1 MSGPLSAVDLEKAHE
16 PKEVDV
22 SAAGRGVWL
31 VKVPKYLSEQ
41 WKKCQNGKDVGKLK
55 ISKSKVPNKKPDIV
69 FTSYDMTAKQA
80 AISSVVPPSVGSF
93 TTLQSGPRILPQPQP
108 VAMRSNNLIP
118 LRGSTNPPSRPASG
132 IRNHKFIV
140 TNVGNQ
146 NLVVMS
152 QNKAGKEPIPGK
164 EAAPDKVYI
173 EGKVLQRAECHPI
186 VDDNYKLLKKEQ
198 VQAQNTPVRQMKL
211 LPGIVQNYKP
221 VSDHYEN
228 MEERKAKKTE
238 AKRTRAEKDKV
249 MDILFNAFEKHQFYN
264 VKDLV
269 GITKQ
274 PVPYLKEILKEIC
287 IYNMTAPH
295 KNMWELKPEFRHYK
309 GQDEET

>member
-1 MSGPLSAVDLEKAHE
+1 MSSGASSSATELELAHAAKDL
-16 PKEVDV
+16 DV

-41 WKKCQNGKDVGKLK
+41 WKKCPNGKDVGRLK
-55 ISKSKVPNKKPDIV
+55 IARTKSANQKPNIV
-69 FTSYDMTAKQA
+69 FSSYDMSQKA
-80 AISSVVPPSVGSF
+80 AAVATVVPSNIKTPLHIMAVA
-93 TTLQSGPRILPQPQP
+93 PKP
-108 VAMRSNNLIP
+108 VVA
-118 LRGSTNPPSRPASG
+118 RPG
-132 IRNHKFIV
+132 VRNHKFLV

-152 QNKAGKEPIPGK
+152 QAKTNEGGVDNSAE
-164 EAAPDKVYI
+164 KVFI

-186 VDDNYKLLKKEQ
+186 VDDSYRMLKKEQ

-211 LPGIVQNYKP
+211 LPGIVQTYKP
-221 VSDHYEN
+221 VSDHYDN
-228 MEERKAKKTE
+228 MEERKSKKTE

-249 MDILFNAFEKHQFYN
+249 MDILFSAFEKHQFYN

-287 IYNMTAPH
+287 TYNMTAPH

-309 GQDEET
+309 AQDDDP

>member
-1 MSGPLSAVDLEKAHE
+1 MSLSTEMERAHE
-16 PKEVDV
+16 PRDVDF

-41 WKKCQNGKDVGKLK
+41 WKTCPNGTDVGKLK
-55 ISKSKVPNKKPDIV
+55 ISKSKPTGKPDII
-69 FTSYDMTAKQA
+69 FTSFDVTSK
-80 AISSVVPPSVGSF
+80 
-93 TTLQSGPRILPQPQP
+93 
-108 VAMRSNNLIP
+108 
-118 LRGSTNPPSRPASG
+118 SRPTSHDGVAQMAGPSIIQKPSSG
-132 IRNHKFIV
+132 MSGARNHQFLV

-152 QNKAGKEPIPGK
+152 QSKTDINGKELPIEK
-164 EAAPDKVYI
+164 ISI

-186 VDDNYKLLKKEQ
+186 VDAQYRQLKKEQ
-198 VQAQNTPVRQMKL
+198 VQAQNTPQRQIKL
-211 LPGIVQNYKP
+211 LPGIVHSYKP
-221 VSDHYEN
+221 VSDHFNFED
-228 MEERKAKKTE
+228 KKTKKAE
-238 AKRTRAEKDKV
+238 KRSRAEKDKV
-249 MDILFNAFEKHQFYN
+249 MDVLFNAFEKHQFYN

-287 IYNMTAPH
+287 SYNMTAPH

-309 GQDEET
+309 SQDEAT

>member
-1 MSGPLSAVDLEKAHE
+1 MELEKAHE
-16 PKEVDV
+16 PKEVDI

-31 VKVPKYLSEQ
+31 VKVPKYLSDQ
-41 WKKCQNGKDVGKLK
+41 WKKCPNGKDVGKLK
-55 ISKSKVPNKKPDIV
+55 ISKPKVPNKKPDIV
-69 FTSYDMTAKQA
+69 FTSYDMVAKQA
-80 AISSVVPPSVGSF
+80 AISSVLPTAGGSF
-93 TTLQSGPRILPQPQP
+93 TTLPGGPRILPQP
-108 VAMRSNNLIP
+108 VAVRPHITPISSSSNP
-118 LRGSTNPPSRPASG
+118 TRPSSG
-132 IRNHKFIV
+132 IRNHKFNL

-152 QNKAGKEPIPGK
+152 QLRTGKDPISGK
-164 EAAPDKVYI
+164 DTTSDKIYI
-173 EGKVLQRAECHPI
+173 DGRVLQRAECHPI
-186 VDDNYKLLKKEQ
+186 VDDNYRMMKKEQ
-198 VQAQNTPVRQMKL
+198 AHKHNTPVRQMKL

-228 MEERKAKKTE
+228 IEERKAKKTE

-249 MDILFNAFEKHQFYN
+249 MEILFNAFEKHQFYN

-287 IYNMTAPH
+287 EYNVSAPH

-309 GQDEET
+309 SQEEGT